1 MLIKTSDYVG
11 SFLYAEKCPT
21 EAVPEFAFIGRSN
34 VGKSSLINYLTQ
46 RKKLVKVS
54 VTPGK
59 TQMINFFKINKEFN
73 FVDLPGY
80 GYAKISREQRAKWT
94 AMIRNYVLKREQL
107 LVMFQLIDSRI
118 PPQEKDLE
126 FINWM
131 GENNVPVAI
140 VFTKADKPGS
150 RDVSMNVQNF
160 KNELLKTWDTLP
172 PCFITS
178 SEKNNGR
185 DAVLEFIDNE
195 LHAYAKRAKQA
206 EKNSEN

>member
-11 SFLYAEKCPT
+11 SYLYAEKCPA
-21 EAVPEFAFIGRSN
+21 EQVPEFAFIGRSN
-34 VGKSSLINYLTQ
+34 VGKSSLINYLTM
-46 RKKLVKVS
+46 RKKLSKVS

-59 TQMINFFKINKEFN
+59 TQMINFFKINGSFN

-107 LVMFQLIDSRI
+107 MYMFLLIDSRI
-118 PPQEKDLE
+118 PPQQIDLD

-131 GENNVPVAI
+131 GENNVPVVI

-150 RDVSMNVQNF
+150 RDVSTNVQLF
-160 KNELLKTWDTLP
+160 KNALLKTWDSLP
-172 PCFITS
+172 PIFVTS
-178 SEKNNGR
+178 SEKNSGR
-185 DAVLEFIDNE
+185 EQVLEFIENE
-195 LHAYAKRAKQA
+195 INAFQKRVKQP
-206 EKNSEN
+206 EN

>member
-11 SFLYAEKCPT
+11 SYLYAEKCPA
-21 EAVPEFAFIGRSN
+21 ELIPEFAFIGRSN

-118 PPQEKDLE
+118 PPQQIDLD
-126 FINWM
+126 FVNWM
-131 GENNVPVAI
+131 GENNVPVVI
-140 VFTKADKPGS
+140 IFTKADKPGN
-150 RDVSMNVQNF
+150 RETNMNVQNF
-160 KNELLKTWDTLP
+160 KNELLKTWDSLP
-172 PCFITS
+172 PCFVTS
-178 SEKNNGR
+178 SEKSNGR
-185 DAVLEFIDNE
+185 DAVLNFIENE
-195 LHAYAKRAKQA
+195 LNAYAKCSKQA
-206 EKNSEN
+206 EN

>member
-1 MLIKTSDYVG
+1 MLIKTADYVG

-21 EAVPEFAFIGRSN
+21 APMPEFAFIGRSN
-34 VGKSSLINYLTQ
+34 VGKSSLINYLTT

-59 TQMINFFKINKEFN
+59 TQMINFFTINGNFS

-107 LVMFQLIDSRI
+107 LYMCQLIDSRI

-126 FINWM
+126 FLNFM
-131 GENNVPVAI
+131 GDNNVPVII

-150 RDVSMNVQNF
+150 KDIVTNIQNF
-160 KNELLKTWDTLP
+160 KNELLKTWDVLP
-172 PCFITS
+172 PCFVTS
-178 SEKNNGR
+178 SAKNNGK
-185 DAVLEFIDNE
+185 DALLQFIDTE
-195 LHAYAKRAKQA
+195 LKAYFKRKK
-206 EKNSEN
+206 EPEN

>member
-11 SFLYAEKCPT
+11 SYLYAEKCPT
-21 EAVPEFAFIGRSN
+21 ELIPEFAFIGRSN

-131 GENNVPVAI
+131 GENNVPVVI
-140 VFTKADKPGS
+140 IFTKADKPGS
-150 RDVSMNVQNF
+150 RDININVQNF

-172 PCFITS
+172 PCFVTS
-178 SEKNNGR
+178 SEKSNGR
-185 DAVLEFIDNE
+185 EAVLNFIENE
-195 LHAYAKRAKQA
+195 LNAYAKRIKKA
-206 EKNSEN
+206 EN

>member
-1 MLIKTSDYVG
+1 MV
-11 SFLYAEKCPT
+11 LYEVLRVF
-21 EAVPEFAFIGRSN
+21 AVFR
-34 VGKSSLINYLTQ
+34 VSLIILGLQPY
-46 RKKLVKVS
+46 
-54 VTPGK
+54 
-59 TQMINFFKINKEFN
+59 INKEFN

-185 DAVLEFIDNE
+185 DAVLEFIENE

-206 EKNSEN
+206 EN